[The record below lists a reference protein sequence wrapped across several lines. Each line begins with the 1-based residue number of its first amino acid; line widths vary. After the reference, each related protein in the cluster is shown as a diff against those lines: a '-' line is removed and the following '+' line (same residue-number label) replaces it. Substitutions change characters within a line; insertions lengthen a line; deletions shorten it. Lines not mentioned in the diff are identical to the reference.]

1 MEDAGPENAAVTQW
15 KWATTVFPN
24 DLNAVDV
31 DYTIQVVDTCPPMPN
46 SSGFEVVSQDLSFDL
61 RKRIQLTQTQICP
74 PGRPTCR
81 CLEMR
86 LQVYGAPTSGT
97 MFYSADYYHSGSSA
111 EH

>member
-1 MEDAGPENAAVTQW
+1 MTANGS
-15 KWATTVFPN
+15 K
-24 DLNAVDV
+24 
-31 DYTIQVVDTCPPMPN
+31 
-46 SSGFEVVSQDLSFDL
+46 QDLSFDL
-61 RKRIQLTQTQICP
+61 REGIQLTQTQICP